1 MYFLFK
7 EPKMID
13 CFIEEKSIT
22 TKIII
27 QIYILN
33 NLIYLSNSSKLSYNS
48 ISKFNCRRWYKYYT
62 NSFS

>member
-27 QIYILN
+27 KIFILN
-33 NLIYLSNSSKLSYNS
+33 NLIYLSNSSKLTGS
-48 ISKFNCRRWYKYYT
+48 
-62 NSFS
+62 